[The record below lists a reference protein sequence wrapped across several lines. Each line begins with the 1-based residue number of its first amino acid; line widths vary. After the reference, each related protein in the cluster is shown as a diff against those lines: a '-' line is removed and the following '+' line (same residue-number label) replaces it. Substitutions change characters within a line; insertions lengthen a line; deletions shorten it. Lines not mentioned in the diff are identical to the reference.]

1 MFKKT
6 THEQELALRLL
17 KLSREKEFR
26 LVLNELMKEVQLSG
40 GEKDK
45 RMLIIAEQWMSR
57 DLKNEVTSVSAWLTK
72 MIDGPIPVDLQ
83 VFREAQMSPKIK
95 QTCAVLLNKKKEE
108 VKKAENQSQGLA
120 LGTKGAR
127 PSF

>member
-1 MFKKT
+1 MLKKT
-6 THEQELALRLL
+6 THEQDIAIRLM

-26 LVLNELMKEVQLSG
+26 LVLNELMKEIQSSG
-40 GEKDK
+40 GENDK

-57 DLKNEVTSVSAWLTK
+57 DLKNEVTSVESWLK
-72 MIDGPIPVDLQ
+72 KVIDGPIPVDLQ

-95 QTCAVLLNKKKEE
+95 QTCVTLLNNKIEE
-108 VKKAENQSQGLA
+108 VKKVGNQSQGLV
-120 LGTKGAR
+120 LGTKGSR